1 MVFSCFFYPFSMHI
15 FKQTFKYDIQMYIYT
30 IWENIQITM
39 MLSDNYSDNYHENG
53 FIIEAHYYS
62 F

>member
-1 MVFSCFFYPFSMHI
+1 MHT

>member
-1 MVFSCFFYPFSMHI
+1 MHT

-53 FIIEAHYYS
+53 FIIVRFRQHQIVFHIFLAKER
-62 F
+62 